1 MCLKNEVI
9 WSVFEIQIAVK
20 KYIFLTIVTDLSK
33 TARKKLSSGNRNTNH
48 LNVKALTLMTYQ
60 NLVVE
65 FD

>member
-1 MCLKNEVI
+1 MCLRNGVI

-33 TARKKLSSGNRNTNH
+33 TARKKLSSGKTTH
-48 LNVKALTLMTYQ
+48 INVKALTLMTYQ
-60 NLVVE
+60 NLLAE